1 VPRTHIAH
9 VVALAVMVG
18 TCNGSAARAADE
30 ARSASMLIAG
40 DAIAASLTGSL
51 GDPARG
57 REIAF
62 GRERGN
68 CVVCHAFGTAG
79 DEVYGDVGPSLTG
92 IADRRSPGQIRLRL
106 VDSRRINPASLMP
119 SYYRVDGLTRVAA
132 SYVGKPV
139 LTAGEIEDVIAFLTT
154 LHDEGKK

>member
-1 VPRTHIAH
+1 MTQTDIARVLAM
-9 VVALAVMVG
+9 VVMAG
-18 TCNGSAARAADE
+18 TCNGSAGRAAD
-30 ARSASMLIAG
+30 ATRMAPVQIVG
-40 DAIAASLTGSL
+40 DAIARSLTGSL

-62 GRERGN
+62 NRERGN
-68 CVVCHAFGTAG
+68 CSVCHGFGASDDDVHG
-79 DEVYGDVGPSLTG
+79 NVGPSLRG

-139 LTAGEIEDVIAFLTT
+139 LEAQEIEDVIAFLAT
-154 LHDEGKK
+154 LHDDGKR

>member
-1 VPRTHIAH
+1 VTHTDIAH
-9 VVALAVMVG
+9 VLAVVVTLG
-18 TCNGSAARAADE
+18 TCNGSAARAAD
-30 ARSASMLIAG
+30 ATRIAPVQIAG
-40 DAIAASLTGSL
+40 DAIPRSLTGGL

-62 GRERGN
+62 SRERGN
-68 CVVCHAFGTAG
+68 CIVCHAFGTSDDDVHG
-79 DEVYGDVGPSLTG
+79 NVGPSLSG

-106 VDSRRINPASLMP
+106 VDSRRSNPASLMP

-139 LTAGEIEDVIAFLTT
+139 LAAREIEDVIAFLAT
-154 LHDEGKK
+154 LHNDGKR